1 MLKNLHPDSTKR
13 RQGESPWEDRFNS
26 LIITFWQRMATHSST
41 LAWKI
46 PWMEEPGRL
55 QCMGLQR
62 VRHNWATSLSLISV
76 QGSSLAGDL
85 NSLIILR
92 GIDFSVCSCFFLVVR
107 MELMLSSSLHA
118 EPEIR
123 IILWIYFGHCMLLR
137 WKHELLILS
146 LSFLNSTFKAVN
158 FLQSTKLDM
167 FQRFWCWVFIISWN
181 IFWFSL

>member
-1 MLKNLHPDSTKR
+1 
-13 RQGESPWEDRFNS
+13 
-26 LIITFWQRMATHSST
+26 MATHSRT

-123 IILWIYFGHCMLLR
+123 IILWIYFGHCMLRR

-158 FLQSTKLDM
+158 FLQGMLCLHTTDFSISFISRYFKVFSVISFLTLEYLEVLFN
-167 FQRFWCWVFIISWN
+167 FQVFA
-181 IFWFSL
+181 FF